1 MPLQNE
7 RIVDPVLTNLV
18 QGMKRPTDIWPIIA
32 PEVLMDKEG
41 GKIPIF
47 SNQEFKEYNTER
59 AIRASSNI
67 IQPEK
72 DSTID
77 VVLTEHDAALP
88 MDYREIAESTLNIE
102 KRRSYQAQSIILN
115 KIERAV
121 ASLIQ
126 NTANYDDDHKLGLTD
141 TDQWNDKDNAHPVDQ
156 IDEAKEAIRKSIGIS
171 PNVLILTPLTFN
183 ALRRHPQI
191 VEQVKYSERA
201 IITPDILA
209 KLLEFE
215 KVVVGQAVTM
225 SDAGELSDVWG
236 NTAIVAYVAPAPPEG
251 IERDE
256 GEPSFAYTFRKRGY
270 PQIDKFMA
278 EGNKVQY
285 VRCTD
290 IVLPKIVGANA
301 GFLFTNCVALKEN

>member
-88 MDYREIAESTLNIE
+88 MDYREIADSTLNIE
-102 KRRSYQAQSIILN
+102 KRRSYQAQSVILN

-126 NTANYDDDHKLGLTD
+126 NTANYDDDHKLGITSTD
-141 TDQWNDKDNAHPVDQ
+141 VWNDKDNSAPVDQ
-156 IDEAKEAIRKSIGIS
+156 IDAAKEAIRQSIGMN
-171 PNVLILTPLTFN
+171 PNTLILSPLAFN
-183 ALRRHPQI
+183 ALRRHPQVI
-191 VEQVKYSERA
+191 EQVKYSERA
-201 IITPDILA
+201 IITTDILA

-215 KVVVGQAVTM
+215 KVVVGQAITM
-225 SDAGELSDVWG
+225 SDAGSLSDVWL
-236 NTAIVAYVAPAPPEG
+236 NTAIVAYVAPAPPDG

-256 GEPSFAYTFRKRGY
+256 GEPSFAYTFRKRSY
-270 PQIDKFMA
+270 PQVDKFMA

-290 IVLPKIVGANA
+290 IVLPKIVGATA
-301 GFLFTNCVALKEN
+301 GFLLTNVVAPKE